1 VFRLR
6 RKEAVLEKGDCL
18 MESIERGKALL
29 ISGIEADARNEE
41 KQIITEAEK
50 KAEEKRQYAQKK
62 IESLLDEARREAQE
76 QAGMVKK
83 KILSGADFEIKRRSL
98 RVRSALMQDI
108 ANRAKQKFAR
118 MIGDSKYKSVLA
130 NWIVEAAIGLDAESA
145 QINASQK
152 ERELVDPELLA
163 EVTKRVCEHTGR
175 QVALRLSDAE
185 PLGSQGVVLTAADG
199 RTAFNNQVATR
210 MLRRQREIQTL
221 IYHVLFA
228 DDQEE

>member
-1 VFRLR
+1 
-6 RKEAVLEKGDCL
+6 

-41 KQIITEAEK
+41 KQIIAEAGK

-62 IESLLDEARREAQE
+62 IESLLDDARKEAQE
-76 QAGMVKK
+76 QAETVKK

-108 ANRAKQKFAR
+108 TNRARRKLAG
-118 MIGDSKYKSVLA
+118 MIGESTYKAVLA
-130 NWIVEAAIGLDAESA
+130 DWITEAAVGLDAESA

-152 ERELVDPELLA
+152 ERELVDAELLA
-163 EVTKRVCEHTGR
+163 EVVKRIFENTGR
-175 QVALRLSDAE
+175 QIALHLSDAE
-185 PLGSQGVVLTAADG
+185 PLNAQGVVLTAADG

-210 MLRRQREIQTL
+210 MLRRQREIRTL
-221 IYHVLFA
+221 IYHALFA
-228 DDQEE
+228 DDEKE